1 MRLLLSFAAVLL
13 LPACATAPRSPR
25 QVQLDECL
33 KQADRSIIES
43 AQLEPDGRFSY
54 RYLDAGGSGA
64 EREKFVACM
73 QKRAPAYPT
82 VR

>member
-1 MRLLLSFAAVLL
+1 MSRWLVLLLL
-13 LPACATAPRSPR
+13 LPACATAPRSP
-25 QVQLDECL
+25 QQAQLDACL

-54 RYLDAGGSGA
+54 RYRASGGDGA

-73 QKRAPAYPT
+73 QKRAPAYPA